1 MTLLDPM
8 PTDTALARW
17 VARMV
22 ARWPLVLRST
32 HAAKVASLNC
42 EIREQHMVNDTI
54 RRDMARIMR
63 PRFPSILDLGAG
75 ELDISAQVERM
86 ATKFSVRFEPI
97 YYVLD
102 ERSMRVARET
112 EYVLQEIAHEIAM
125 HHARQYERELL
136 RMIESRYSSSAGGR
150 RHGRR

>member
-1 MTLLDPM
+1 MTRLDPM

-32 HAAKVASLNC
+32 HAAKVRLLGY
-42 EIREQHMVNDTI
+42 EINEQRMVNDTI

-63 PRFPSILDLGAG
+63 PRFPSMLDLGAG
-75 ELDISAQVERM
+75 ELDISAQVDRM
-86 ATKFSVRFEPI
+86 ATKFSVHFQPI
-97 YYVLD
+97 YYVMD
-102 ERSMRVARET
+102 ERRQRVSAET
-112 EYVLQEIAHEIAM
+112 EYMLQEIAHEIAM

-136 RMIESRYSSSAGGR
+136 RMMEARYYQSAGGR
-150 RHGRR
+150 RHGR